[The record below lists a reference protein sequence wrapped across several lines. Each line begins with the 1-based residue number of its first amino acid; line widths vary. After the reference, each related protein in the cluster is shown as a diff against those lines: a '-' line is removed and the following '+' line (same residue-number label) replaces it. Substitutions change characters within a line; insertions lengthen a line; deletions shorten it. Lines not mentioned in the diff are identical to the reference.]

1 MIANSIL
8 NLKEKGLITSP
19 EEDPHIVEQ
28 LGEAGRTLRE
38 SEVEPDGG
46 GGGDGGKEPMVE
58 SMEEEKTGVEAVQI
72 EGESE
77 EVEGGERFG
86 VRRKG

>member
-1 MIANSIL
+1 
-8 NLKEKGLITSP
+8 
-19 EEDPHIVEQ
+19 
-28 LGEAGRTLRE
+28 
-38 SEVEPDGG
+38 
-46 GGGDGGKEPMVE
+46 MVE

>member
-1 MIANSIL
+1 VIANSIL

-38 SEVEPDGG
+38 SEVGARRGRGRRWGEGADGG
-46 GGGDGGKEPMVE
+46 EYGGGKDRG
-58 SMEEEKTGVEAVQI
+58 
-72 EGESE
+72 
-77 EVEGGERFG
+77 
-86 VRRKG
+86 